1 MNDLALQSGEQWLEN
16 LLQLMGVN
24 TTVRSEIVDS
34 SPLDDETSI
43 SQSYWLTI
51 DDSNLTPEQIR
62 MLIGADA
69 SVLDGLQY
77 LVNSTFNLNQ
87 LEENITLYTV
97 ELNGY
102 RLRRQAEIVNLAE
115 TAAAE
120 VRFSGRE
127 VEIKSLNA
135 AERRMVH
142 NLLKDFTDLETFSRG
157 REPQRHLVVKPAFE
171 A

>member
-1 MNDLALQSGEQWLEN
+1 MNDLALQSGEQWLQD
-16 LLQLMGVN
+16 LLLLMGVN
-24 TTVRSEIVDS
+24 TTVRTELATS
-34 SPLDDETSI
+34 SPLDDETSV

-51 DDSNLTPEQIR
+51 DDANLTPEQIR

-69 SVLDGLQY
+69 SVLDGMQY
-77 LVNSTFNLNQ
+77 LVNSVFNFNQ
-87 LEENITLYTV
+87 LEEQFTLYTV

-102 RLRRQAEIVNLAE
+102 RVRRQAEIINLAE

-135 AERRMVH
+135 GERRMVH

>member
-1 MNDLALQSGEQWLEN
+1 MNDLDLQSAEQWLQD
-16 LLQLMGVN
+16 LLLFMGVN
-24 TTVRSEIVDS
+24 TTVRTELVTN
-34 SPLDDETSI
+34 SPLDDETSV

-62 MLIGADA
+62 KLIGADA
-69 SVLDGLQY
+69 SVLDGMQY
-77 LVNSTFNLNQ
+77 LVNSVFNFNQ
-87 LEENITLYTV
+87 LEEHLTLYTV

-102 RLRRQAEIVNLAE
+102 RVRRQAEIINLAE

-157 REPQRHLVVKPAFE
+157 REPYRHLVVKPVFE
-171 A
+171 P

>member
-1 MNDLALQSGEQWLEN
+1 MNDLALQSGEQWLQD
-16 LLQLMGVN
+16 LLLLMGVN
-24 TTVRSEIVDS
+24 TTVRTELATT
-34 SPLDDETSI
+34 SPLDDETSV

-51 DDSNLTPEQIR
+51 DDTNLTPEQIR
-62 MLIGADA
+62 ILIGADA
-69 SVLDGLQY
+69 SVIDGMQY
-77 LVNSTFNLNQ
+77 LVNSVFNLNQ
-87 LEENITLYTV
+87 LEESITLYTV

-102 RLRRQAEIVNLAE
+102 RLKRQAEIINLAE

-127 VEIKSLNA
+127 VEIKSLNPG
-135 AERRMVH
+135 ERRMVH